1 MLMVQTELGRG
12 TRRMVGLLPQDKRV
26 RVGTVISLHKDG
38 LRWKV
43 LEQFGSIDLSA
54 VNRGWNNNI

>member
-12 TRRMVGLLPQDKRV
+12 TRRMVALLPQDKRV

>member
-1 MLMVQTELGRG
+1 MVA
-12 TRRMVGLLPQDKRV
+12 LLPQDKRV
-26 RVGTVISLHKDG
+26 RVGTVISLHKDE